1 MSTKTERERLG
12 TYGVVPWLCLFLSS
26 TLELYK
32 VYVRTTC
39 FSKSKFPLYITSREV

>member
-26 TLELYK
+26 TLELY
-32 VYVRTTC
+32 VRTTC